1 MLERPEEGAGTGAE
15 DREAGAARSEA
26 VRALSRGLAVLQVI
40 NRGGSVSMMQISRG
54 ARIPYPTAV
63 RIVQTLIEEGMVERE
78 PARKRYRPT
87 PLVLTLS
94 QGYSAEAELVRAAR
108 PLIVELTRRF
118 LWPISIS
125 TRVGSYMMVRDST
138 HQLTTL
144 TLHNYAPGFTLPIVE
159 CASGKAYLAFCDEEE
174 RQMILSGLF
183 ASDGPAE
190 RMGRLLLA
198 DPSLL
203 RRIRADGYATQAR
216 NSYTANPGKTS
227 SIAVPLFREGRV
239 VGALALIFF
248 ASAMKMREA
257 EARFADA
264 LKDTAARIGAA
275 LAALPGPSPQ
285 GG

>member
-1 MLERPEEGAGTGAE
+1 MAEPREDEVETG
-15 DREAGAARSEA
+15 GRSEA

-40 NRGGSVSMMQISRG
+40 NRGGPVSMMQISRG
-54 ARIPYPTAV
+54 AGIPYPTAC

-94 QGYSAEAELVRAAR
+94 RGYSGEDALVRVAR
-108 PLIVELTRRF
+108 PLIVALTRRF
-118 LWPISIS
+118 LWPISLA
-125 TRVGSYMMVRDST
+125 TRVGSFMMVRDST

-159 CASGKAYLAFCDEEE
+159 CASGKAYLAFCDAEE
-174 RQMILSGLF
+174 RAMVLSGMF

-190 RMGRLLLA
+190 RMGRLLLS
-198 DPSLL
+198 DPGLL
-203 RRIRADGYATQAR
+203 HRIRAAGYATQAR

-227 SIAVPLFREGRV
+227 SIAVPVLNDGKV
-239 VGALALIFF
+239 AGALALIFF

-257 EARFADA
+257 EERFVPA
-264 LKDTAARIGAA
+264 LVETAQAIGAA
-275 LAALPGPSPQ
+275 LARETAANV
-285 GG
+285 